1 MIRQPRFARFAR
13 FVLPLLL
20 SLCQPSFA
28 AELRAVAEARRQE
41 LLLEDSPVA
50 CGEAG
55 CTARESLSLVA
66 LQVQARVLV
75 TRLGRD
81 DFSPVARQPA
91 AVPDYRLFGDLG
103 LAPSPFA
110 WQASTGESA
119 AADALRF

>member
-1 MIRQPRFARFAR
+1 MIRQPRFAR

-81 DFSPVARQPA
+81 DFSPTSRQPA

-103 LAPSPFA
+103 DRKSVV
-110 WQASTGESA
+110 
-119 AADALRF
+119 

>member
-1 MIRQPRFARFAR
+1 MNHQPRFAR

-28 AELRAVAEARRQE
+28 AELRAIAEARRQE

-50 CGEAG
+50 CGEVG

-81 DFSPVARQPA
+81 DFSPAARQPA

-110 WQASTGESA
+110 WHASTGESA

>member
-1 MIRQPRFARFAR
+1 MIRQPRFAR

-81 DFSPVARQPA
+81 DFSPTSRQPA

-103 LAPSPFA
+103 LAPSPCA